1 MHILDSLDP
10 PLVAPPA
17 TPASVPL
24 PLPPLQEAPITP
36 LQALENTKPQDPK
49 PIELHLEIGSVA
61 S

>member
-17 TPASVPL
+17 NPASVSL

-36 LQALENTKPQDPK
+36 PQALENTKPQDPK
-49 PIELHLEIGSVA
+49 PIELHWK
-61 S
+61 

>member
-1 MHILDSLDP
+1 MHIIDSLDP

-24 PLPPLQEAPITP
+24 PLPVPLPPLQEAPITP

-49 PIELHLEIGSVA
+49 PIELHWK
-61 S
+61 